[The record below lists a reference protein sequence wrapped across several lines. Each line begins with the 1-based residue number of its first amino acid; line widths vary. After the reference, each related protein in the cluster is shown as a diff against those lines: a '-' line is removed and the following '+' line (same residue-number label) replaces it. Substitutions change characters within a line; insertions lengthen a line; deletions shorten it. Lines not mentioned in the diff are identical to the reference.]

1 MKAFKTVVTTLVVA
15 IILGIAG
22 LGIYAWSGAYN
33 IGADVPHWPVT
44 YDVLA
49 WFRNRAIANHDASVQ
64 VPADLESPARVQL
77 GAEHYSEMCTG
88 CHLKPGESG
97 DEMRKG
103 LYPTPPDFS
112 RMKHPVDPQ
121 MAFWIIKH
129 GIKLTAMPAWGKTH
143 SDRKIWA
150 MVAFVRKLPGMTPA
164 QYKAYTAHDH
174 GESDHAEGDHA
185 APASAGS
192 AATPA
197 PASTAVS
204 PASSDTVSRN

>member
-1 MKAFKTVVTTLVVA
+1 MKNLRVVIATLVVA
-15 IILGIAG
+15 IIVSVAGVGIW
-22 LGIYAWSGAYN
+22 AWSGTYT

-44 YDVLA
+44 YDFLA
-49 WFRNRAIANHDASVQ
+49 WFRNRAIAHHDASVK
-64 VPADLESPARVQL
+64 VPADLESTARVQL
-77 GAEHYSEMCTG
+77 GAQHYSEMCTG
-88 CHLKPGESG
+88 CHLKPGKSG

-112 RMKHPVDPQ
+112 RMQHPVDPQ

-143 SDRKIWA
+143 SDDKIWA

-174 GESDHAEGDHA
+174 GDGDHD
-185 APASAGS
+185 APVSAASAGM
-192 AATPA
+192 PA
-197 PASTAVS
+197 PASTAGS
-204 PASSDTVSRN
+204 PASADTVLH